1 MKTRI
6 SCFAGP
12 ALPPAPLYVLPSP
25 GAISLIFTTFF
36 DGLVFGFVG
45 AQFRTS
51 PEILVF
57 AGRQLH
63 FAKSRVSNFAQE
75 QRFTTFL

>member
-1 MKTRI
+1 MKTSI

-25 GAISLIFTTFF
+25 GAISLIFTTFV
-36 DGLVFGFVG
+36 DGFVFGFVG

-51 PEILVF
+51 PEIPVF
-57 AGRQLH
+57 ARRRLQ
-63 FAKSRVSNFAQE
+63 FAKSRVSNFARE
-75 QRFTTFL
+75 LCFTAFL